1 MSPIHDQTYRR
12 YEGTRMPMGRAW
24 TIIARNG
31 IRTMI
36 GRRFFLIL
44 MIIAWLPFIVRAVQ
58 IYLVT
63 NVPQASQLVPVN
75 AAMYRQ
81 FIEQQGIFV
90 FFATIYAGAGLIA
103 NDRRANALQIYLSK
117 PLLRSEYIGG
127 KFAVLAVF
135 LSLVTLLPSL
145 LLLLLHVLLA
155 GSFAFLKA
163 NLFLIPSVILASVI
177 RVIVASAT
185 ILALSSLSK
194 SSRYVGIL
202 YSGAIVFTNALY
214 LVLRII
220 LGSTRGAWVSITA
233 NLEQVTDVIFRQTP
247 RYEMPWLVS
256 LLVLAGLVTVSI
268 SVLERRVKG
277 VEVVS

>member
-12 YEGTRMPMGRAW
+12 YEGTRLPMGRAW

-31 IRTMI
+31 IRNMI
-36 GRRFFLIL
+36 GRRFFLIW

-58 IYLVT
+58 IYLVA

-75 AAMYRQ
+75 ATMYRQ

-90 FFATIYAGAGLIA
+90 FFVTIYAGAGLIA

-135 LSLVTLLPSL
+135 LSCVTLVPSI

-155 GSFAFLKA
+155 GSFTFLKA
-163 NLFLIPSVILASVI
+163 HLFLIPSVILASLM

-185 ILALSSLSK
+185 ILALSAISK
-194 SSRYVGIL
+194 SSRYVGVL
-202 YSGAIVFTNALY
+202 YSGAIIFTNALY

-233 NLEQVTDVIFRQTP
+233 NIEQVTDVIFRQTP
-247 RYEMPWLVS
+247 RYEIPWLVS
-256 LLVLAGLVTVSI
+256 LLVLAGLVVVSI